1 MAFPGH
7 LKLICEFAILWQW
20 LFESDITLNFFNLF
34 FFTLLCTTDVT
45 IPVILPDLC
54 LRSGSTGALL
64 S

>member
-34 FFTLLCTTDVT
+34 FFYTLVHNGCYNTCDFT
-45 IPVILPDLC
+45 
-54 LRSGSTGALL
+54 
-64 S
+64 